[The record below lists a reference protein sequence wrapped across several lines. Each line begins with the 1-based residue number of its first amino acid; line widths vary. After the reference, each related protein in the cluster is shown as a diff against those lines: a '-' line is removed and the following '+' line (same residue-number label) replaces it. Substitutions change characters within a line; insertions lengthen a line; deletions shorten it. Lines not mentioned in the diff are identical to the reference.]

1 MTAFVRTS
9 IDDGELEM
17 NLNKKGTLFRG
28 VTGLA
33 KTPAK
38 IWNGQFLKNS

>member
-17 NLNKKGTLFRG
+17 NLNKKGTLFSG

-38 IWNGQFLKNS
+38 I

>member
-1 MTAFVRTS
+1 MTAFVRMS
-9 IDDGELEM
+9 IGDGELEM
-17 NLNKKGTLFRG
+17 NLNKKGTFFTG

-38 IWNGQFLKNS
+38 I